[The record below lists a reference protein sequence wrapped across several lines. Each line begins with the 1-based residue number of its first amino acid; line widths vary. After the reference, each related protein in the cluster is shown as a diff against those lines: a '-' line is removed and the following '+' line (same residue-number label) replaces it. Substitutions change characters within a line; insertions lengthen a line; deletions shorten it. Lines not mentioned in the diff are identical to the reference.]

1 MKDYIKDNLTPLLIG
16 GSTALI
22 IIKIIDVAESIII
35 KIALIIN

>member
-16 GSTALI
+16 VSIALI
-22 IIKIIDVAESIII
+22 IIKIIDVVESIIL

>member
-16 GSTALI
+16 VATSLI
-22 IIKIIDVAESIII
+22 IIKIIDVIESIIL